1 LDQELSKGEY
11 AYNDANGLIVRKS
24 AHRMVSCLQ
33 QLAEMNAS
41 HRSYPEAK
49 KNFEVIVIMMIM
61 MMIMM
66 MMIIMT
72 MMITIIEMLMMII
85 ITMMMMFT

>member
-49 KNFEVIVIMMIM
+49 KNFEVIVMMIIM
-61 MMIMM
+61 TMI